1 MSINLKE
8 LFGKKEQPVDLMA
21 TPTGQGSGGKR
32 VNGLPSLIVVFFV
45 LLAVGGIAYVTH
57 LRSQNKIVPGA
68 TQPLDQKKEGRSAS
82 QMANEATSKWLSGII
97 PSDAQPGR
105 GLPDMPDVQ
114 ETKKTNE
121 KEPAAN
127 TFSNANAKFSVPV
140 DPYFEDRIRIRERR
154 TQALEAALQSKV
166 GIQMSE
172 LRSRQTTARDVTA
185 QLADTR
191 QRIASMGDPTS
202 AYQSR
207 LTQQNGPSGTDG
219 LYRSAATGKNDVRQF
234 EQTDSWNLDSQV
246 QAPASP
252 YMLRTGFVIPATMIS
267 GINSDLPG
275 QVMAQ
280 VSQNVWDTATGR
292 FLLIPQGTRLI
303 GAYSSDVA
311 YGQER
316 VLMAWQ
322 RLIFPDGKVL
332 DIHAMP
338 GADSAGY
345 AGFSDQVNNHWFR
358 TISSAIL
365 MSGVIAAVD
374 LSQDNTNSSDS
385 SDRQRAGDALSEAL
399 GQTLG
404 QVLGQII
411 SKNLNISPTLEIR
424 PGYRFNVI
432 AVKDMTLP
440 GPYQAFNY

>member
-267 GINSDLPG
+267 GINSDLLG

-345 AGFSDQVNNHWFR
+345 AGFADKVNNHWFR
-358 TISSAIL
+358 TISSAVL
-365 MSGVIAAVD
+365 MSGVIAAAD
-374 LSQDNTNSSDS
+374 MSQNDGNSNSNN
-385 SDRQRAGDALSEAL
+385 DRQRASDALSEAL

-404 QVLGQII
+404 QII
-411 SKNLNISPTLEIR
+411 SKNLNVAPTLEIR
-424 PGYRFNVI
+424 PGYRFNVMVI
-432 AVKDMTLP
+432 KDMTLP
-440 GPYQAFNY
+440 GPYQAFAY

>member
-275 QVMAQ
+275 QPKRLGYGNRPLPPHSAGHAAHRRILKRCSLRTRACPDGMATPHLPRRQ
-280 VSQNVWDTATGR
+280 SSGHSRHARSRQRWIRR
-292 FLLIPQGTRLI
+292 FFGQGEQSL
-303 GAYSSDVA
+303 VPHHF
-311 YGQER
+311 
-316 VLMAWQ
+316 Q
-322 RLIFPDGKVL
+322 RLPHVRRHCRRRHEPK
-332 DIHAMP
+332 
-338 GADSAGY
+338 
-345 AGFSDQVNNHWFR
+345 R
-358 TISSAIL
+358 
-365 MSGVIAAVD
+365 
-374 LSQDNTNSSDS
+374 
-385 SDRQRAGDALSEAL
+385 RQ
-399 GQTLG
+399 
-404 QVLGQII
+404 
-411 SKNLNISPTLEIR
+411 LE
-424 PGYRFNVI
+424 
-432 AVKDMTLP
+432 
-440 GPYQAFNY
+440 

>member
-57 LRSQNKIVPGA
+57 LRSQNKIVSGA

-121 KEPAAN
+121 KEPDAN
-127 TFSNANAKFSVPV
+127 TFSNANTKLSVPG
-140 DPYFEDRIRIRERR
+140 DPYFEVRIRIRERR

-191 QRIASMGDPTS
+191 QRIASMGDPAS

-207 LTQQNGPSGTDG
+207 LTQQSGASGADG

-345 AGFSDQVNNHWFR
+345 AGFADKVNNHWFR

-365 MSGVIAAVD
+365 MSGVIAAAD
-374 LSQDNTNSSDS
+374 MSQNDGNSNSNN
-385 SDRQRAGDALSEAL
+385 DRQRASDALSEAL

-404 QVLGQII
+404 QTLGQII
-411 SKNLNISPTLEIR
+411 SKNLNIAPTLEIR
-424 PGYRFNVI
+424 PGYRFNVMVI
-432 AVKDMTLP
+432 KDMTLP
-440 GPYQAFNY
+440 GPYQAFAY

>member
-57 LRSQNKIVPGA
+57 LRSQNKIVSGA

-121 KEPAAN
+121 KEPDAN
-127 TFSNANAKFSVPV
+127 TFSNANTKLSVPV

-191 QRIASMGDPTS
+191 QRIASMGDPAS

-207 LTQQNGPSGTDG
+207 LTQQSGASGADG

-267 GINSDLPG
+267 GMNSDLPG

-345 AGFSDQVNNHWFR
+345 AGFADKVNNHWFR

-365 MSGVIAAVD
+365 MSGVIAAAD
-374 LSQDNTNSSDS
+374 MSQNDGNSNSNN
-385 SDRQRAGDALSEAL
+385 DRQRASDALSEAL

-404 QVLGQII
+404 QTLGQII
-411 SKNLNISPTLEIR
+411 SKNLNIAPTLEIR
-424 PGYRFNVI
+424 PGYRFNVMVI
-432 AVKDMTLP
+432 KDMTLP
-440 GPYQAFNY
+440 GPYQAFAY